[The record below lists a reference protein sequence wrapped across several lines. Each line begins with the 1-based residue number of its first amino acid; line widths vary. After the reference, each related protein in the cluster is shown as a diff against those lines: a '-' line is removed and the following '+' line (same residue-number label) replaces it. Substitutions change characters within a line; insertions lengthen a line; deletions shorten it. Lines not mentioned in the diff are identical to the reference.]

1 MLSIT
6 TSPSHSHESS
16 APALPACDNGEEA
29 SSILAE
35 TKLICGDLVNVAQSQ
50 LLGRIEVP
58 GHEVETLKSLAVPLA
73 TGLVPKID
81 SLELGNGQAVIAEG
95 KGDN

>member
-1 MLSIT
+1 MFSIT

-16 APALPACDNGEEA
+16 ASALPASDTGEEA

-35 TKLICGDLVNVAQSQ
+35 TKLICGDLVNAAQSQ

-58 GHEVETLKSLAVPLA
+58 GQEVETLKSSAVPLV

-81 SLELGNGQAVIAEG
+81 SLELGNG
-95 KGDN
+95 